1 MWRLVHWICRLL
13 TTSIYKEI
21 QLHLRS
27 HCAKTIAT
35 LWLLWFLAVPIT
47 YYSSTVYLR
56 IYWLKRKHFAN
67 QESGSTVSKNLVS
80 VHNSI
85 NWVTVAQENILFLPY
100 LSVIALCF
108 VFCLYLE
115 GFFLFDATVF
125 LCGSLCLRL
134 LQHHHLKS
142 QIFFMV
148 VGFPRVS
155 ILETWMNSI
164 KTMVQFWMASSAIFI
179 TSHR

>member
-1 MWRLVHWICRLL
+1 MWRLVHWIYRLL

-67 QESGSTVSKNLVS
+67 QELGSTVSKNLVS

-115 GFFLFDATVF
+115 GFFFFDATVF

-155 ILETWMNSI
+155 ILETWMNSL